1 MNSVAQRVVRWAARQ
16 GSLPAGLFHAGTLSK
31 GETQMPHRLEKSLRV
46 VGAKQTLKVIQA
58 EQAEVVYLAR
68 DADEHVTGP
77 IRRECLNRG
86 INIVDVETMAEL
98 GRACSIQ
105 VGAAVASVMKSN
117 EI

>member
-1 MNSVAQRVVRWAARQ
+1 MNSVAQRVVRWAAHQ
-16 GSLPAGLFHAGTLSK
+16 GSFPAGLFHAEVLSK

>member
-1 MNSVAQRVVRWAARQ
+1 
-16 GSLPAGLFHAGTLSK
+16 
-31 GETQMPHRLEKSLRV
+31 MPYRLEETLRV

-98 GRACSIQ
+98 GRACSIE